1 MKIYTKKGD
10 DGTTS
15 LVGGRRVLKCDSR
28 VDAYGDADELISYLG
43 VVRAHFDQFE
53 ALKEHSDNL
62 FTI

>member
-43 VVRAHFDQFE
+43 VVRAH
-53 ALKEHSDNL
+53 LTNSKR
-62 FTI
+62 